1 MPTHTDTN
9 SPREGHST
17 MSTEEQ
23 VTTPS
28 NEQPKT
34 EPQYAVK
41 VTLTGP
47 GDPPEGVNPVRYVG
61 PYLREW
67 DALEAAR
74 TFERMA
80 TEAWRSNEVEVELA
94 WFDPAIAHLDPYPPK
109 DVDALAER
117 IAAEPPVKLPP
128 ATAGEPQRF
137 PVPAPRHVRRADPAA
152 AWAFPSLRDRLV
164 AAHGRNQAA
173 WSWQHAIAIL
183 VANGGETR
191 RPADDED
198 LEACRAAVSAASSRR
213 VERFTPPTLD
223 EAAQILHDLVA
234 AASGHGL
241 DRDDVTRQLAPFALD
256 GAAARIA
263 VLA

>member
-9 SPREGHST
+9 SPPEGHST

-28 NEQPKT
+28 NEQANT
-34 EPQYAVK
+34 EAQVAVK
-41 VTLTGP
+41 ITLTGP
-47 GDPPEGVNPVRYVG
+47 GDPPEGVDPVRYVG
-61 PYLREW
+61 PYTRRW
-67 DALEAAR
+67 DAFEAIR

-80 TEAWRSNEVEVELA
+80 TEAGRSNEVQVELA
-94 WFDPAIAHLDPYPPK
+94 WFDPTIEHLDPYPPK

-117 IAAEPPVKLPP
+117 IAAEPPAKPLPAVP
-128 ATAGEPQRF
+128 GEPQHF
-137 PVPAPRHVRRADPAA
+137 VVPVPRYVRRSDPAA
-152 AWAFPSLRDRLV
+152 AWAFPSLHDRLV
-164 AAHGRNQAA
+164 AAHGRNTAE

-183 VANGGETR
+183 AANGGETR
-191 RPADDED
+191 RPAGDAD
-198 LEACRAAVSAASSRR
+198 LTACRAAVSAASSRR
-213 VERFTPPTLD
+213 VEEFTPPTLD
-223 EAAQILHDLVA
+223 EAAQLLRDLVA

-263 VLA
+263 VPA